1 MHTLASNDFYE
12 VYTQDE
18 IAFIEIKEK
27 VFELITDVQLS
38 DRLLNLINDIDHN
51 NNIKA
56 LLFYNHPDSFSD
68 DQYNRFIS
76 RVLDKG
82 GLKDDGRP
90 GIAEKNVRFREI
102 NILNALIIRISD
114 VQKIVFS
121 ALQGSVVT
129 SFVGA
134 AMVADFRY
142 AAEGTV
148 FSMIHNKY
156 GLHPAGGLPYFLSHT
171 VHHSK
176 ALELQ
181 LQDQITAEEALE
193 HGLLNKIL
201 PQENFKDHLVA
212 EINNF
217 TDRSFSTIRDTKR
230 LTNFSR
236 AALKSYFDFE
246 SGLLNL

>member
-1 MHTLASNDFYE
+1 MKVLASNDFYE
-12 VYTQDE
+12 VYNNQE
-18 IAFIEIKEK
+18 IGFIEIKEK
-27 VFELITDVQLS
+27 VFDLITDVQLS
-38 DRLLNLINDIDHN
+38 DRLLKLINEIDHDN
-51 NNIKA
+51 ETKA

-68 DQYNRFIS
+68 EQYDRFMS
-76 RVLDKG
+76 RVLDQG
-82 GLKDDGRP
+82 GREQNGRP
-90 GIAEKNVRFREI
+90 HIAERNVRFREI
-102 NILNALIIRISD
+102 NILNTLILRISD

-148 FSMIHNKY
+148 LSMIHNKY

-181 LQDQITAEEALE
+181 LQDKITAEEALE
-193 HGLLNKIL
+193 YGLLNKIF
-201 PQENFKDHLVA
+201 PKENFKEYLVD
-212 EINNF
+212 EIHKIVN
-217 TDRSFSTIRDTKR
+217 RSFSTIRDTKR

-236 AALKSYFDFE
+236 SALKSYFDFE
-246 SGLLNL
+246 AGLLNL